1 MTVYRFSK
9 EETEEATAEQILQK
23 NKEDGAAV
31 IVATIF
37 FFTKPLVL
45 MLLWNMLMP
54 GIFGLSSIGYLKS
67 LGLYLFARII
77 IDKND

>member
-9 EETEEATAEQILQK
+9 EETEEDTAEQILQK

-37 FFTKPLVL
+37 FFTKPLIL

>member
-9 EETEEATAEQILQK
+9 EETEEDTAEQILQK

-37 FFTKPLVL
+37 FFTKPLIL

-54 GIFGLSSIGYLKS
+54 GIFGLATIGYLKAF
-67 LGLYLFARII
+67 GLCLMSRILFG
-77 IDKND
+77 KE